1 MSKIYV
7 EENGNYSIDCTEA
20 AWSTNEIH
28 AAYHRAGLDLSDV
41 DFAIESS
48 EGLLLLIEY
57 KNADVS
63 NAAHPESFRPSSEEA
78 LRKVSRKY
86 YDSLHFLLLNGKLR
100 LNRFV
105 YIVESP
111 YVDSVIRKRIRNKLK
126 IKLPFSLQTQI
137 ANGNEIIEEV
147 EVLSIDEWNHDPVY
161 GKYPFT
167 HIPLS

>member
-1 MSKIYV
+1 MSNIYV
-7 EENGNYSIDCTEA
+7 EENSNYSIDCNEA

-41 DFAIESS
+41 DFAIECSD
-48 EGLLLLIEY
+48 GLLLLVEY
-57 KNADVS
+57 KNADVT
-63 NAAHPESFRPSSEEA
+63 NAAHPERFKPSSEET

-100 LNRFV
+100 SNRFV

-111 YVDSVIRKRIRNKLK
+111 YVDFVIRRRIRNKLK
-126 IKLPFSLQTQI
+126 NKLPFSLQTQI
-137 ANGNEIIEEV
+137 SNGNEIIEKV
-147 EVLSIDEWNHDPVY
+147 EVLSIDEWNQDPVY

-167 HIPLS
+167 RTPLS